1 MSLAGRLEDV
11 ELPEILHFL
20 ALNNRT
26 GRVILTWRNANGLVV
41 VRLGRIV
48 YAASSSLR
56 ETFGSLLVCSGLV
69 SAEALAEA
77 LERQHRS
84 ADGRKLG
91 AMLVEAGVI
100 SEAQRQDVL
109 RQQIGLVV
117 HELCKWR
124 SGYFRFEVTPV
135 AGSGEIG
142 VDAEELVLSQGLATD
157 QILLEALTRM
167 GEEEA
172 AEANTPSGALAL
184 AAAPLAPVLRGEV
197 SAELL
202 RRARAVAPRGLLLVM
217 RGDEAEEAG
226 RIGKEDTPRTE
237 GASRRLRLALA
248 EPSVVSA
255 AVERKE
261 VWRGAVP
268 ETAANERLLARLGGP
283 RPKEALVV
291 PLLLSGAVGLV
302 FYGDDAG
309 EDRPFGATEDLEWGL
324 LEAALAMER
333 DLLEARLSDFEKARG
348 HRP

>member
-11 ELPEILHFL
+11 ELPELLHFL
-20 ALNNRT
+20 ALNNRS
-26 GRVILTWRNANGLVV
+26 GRVILTRRNGNGLLV

-56 ETFGSLLVCSGLV
+56 ETFGSLLVRRGLV
-69 SAEALAEA
+69 SAQALAEA

-84 ADGRKLG
+84 ADGCKLG
-91 AMLVEAGVI
+91 TVLVEAGLI
-100 SEAQRQDVL
+100 SEVQRQDVL
-109 RQQIGLVV
+109 REQLGLVV
-117 HELCKWR
+117 HELCRWR
-124 SGYFRFEVTPV
+124 SGYFRFESSPV

-142 VDAEELVLSQGLATD
+142 VDAEDLVVSEGLATD

-167 GEEEA
+167 GDEGETEA
-172 AEANTPSGALAL
+172 GEASGALAL
-184 AAAPLAPVLRGEV
+184 AAAPLAPVLHGEV
-197 SAELL
+197 SADLL
-202 RRARAVAPRGLLLVM
+202 RRAQAVVPRGLLLVV
-217 RGDEAEEAG
+217 RGDRAEEAG
-226 RIGKEDTPRTE
+226 AVGLAE
-237 GASRRLRLALA
+237 GPGPDKPQRRVRLPLT

-268 ETAANERLLARLGGP
+268 DAPANRPLLVRLGEP
-283 RPKEALVV
+283 RPKAALVV
-291 PLLLSGAVGLV
+291 PLLLSEAVGLL

-309 EDRPFGATEDLEWGL
+309 QGLPFGPTEDLEWAL

-333 DLLEARLSDFEKARG
+333 DLLERRLSDFERARG

>member
-1 MSLAGRLEDV
+1 MSLAGRLDDI
-11 ELPEILHFL
+11 ELTEILHFL

-26 GRVILTWRNANGLVV
+26 GRVILTRRNANGLVV

-48 YAASSSLR
+48 YAASSALR
-56 ETFGSLLVCSGLV
+56 ETFGSLLVCRGLV
-69 SAEALAEA
+69 SGEALADA

-91 AMLVEAGVI
+91 TMLVEAAVI
-100 SEAQRQDVL
+100 SEEQLQEVL
-109 RQQIGLVV
+109 RQQIELVV
-117 HELCKWR
+117 HELCRWR
-124 SGYFRFEVTPV
+124 SGYFRFEVAPV

-142 VDAEELVLSQGLATD
+142 VDAEELVVSEGLATD
-157 QILLEALTRM
+157 QVLLEALTRM
-167 GEEEA
+167 GEEGETEA
-172 AEANTPSGALAL
+172 KQPSGALAV
-184 AAAPLAPVLRGEV
+184 AAAPLAPILRGEV

-202 RRARAVAPRGLLLVM
+202 RRARAVAARGLLLVV

-226 RIGKEDTPRTE
+226 AIGLEE
-237 GASRRLRLALA
+237 GPGPVAPQRRVRLPLG

-268 ETAANERLLARLGGP
+268 ETPANEGLLARLGGP
-283 RPKEALVV
+283 RPSEALVV

-302 FYGDDAG
+302 FYGDNAG
-309 EDRPFGATEDLEWGL
+309 EGRPFGPTEDLEWAL

-333 DLLEARLSDFEKARG
+333 DLLEARLSDFERARG
-348 HRP
+348 QRP